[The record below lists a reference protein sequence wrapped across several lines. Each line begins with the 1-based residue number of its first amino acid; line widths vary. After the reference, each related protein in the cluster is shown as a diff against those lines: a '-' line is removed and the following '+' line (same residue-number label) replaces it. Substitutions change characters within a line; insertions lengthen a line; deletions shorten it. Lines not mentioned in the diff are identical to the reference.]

1 MLLISQVGEVPK
13 DISHPSTH
21 AHTKKKRKKKTVSW
35 ATGAGSQ
42 SRYLEHLYPGTE
54 PWASHKADKLYEQ
67 TINMKFWHVVAG
79 AGGQG
84 WEKRGTER

>member
-1 MLLISQVGEVPK
+1 M
-13 DISHPSTH
+13 
-21 AHTKKKRKKKTVSW
+21 SW

-42 SRYLEHLYPGTE
+42 SRYLEQHLYPGTE
-54 PWASHKADKLYEQ
+54 PWASHKADKLYEN

-84 WEKRGTER
+84 WEKRGIGDKSSWQVLGLGGFKGIQ